1 MYGTAYERLTN
12 NRRRVMRDQ
21 VAQSRSLHQPL
32 DNLSDSERRTPA
44 DGEEESEDEF
54 DDWDDNLEDEGT
66 GE

>member
-1 MYGTAYERLTN
+1 
-12 NRRRVMRDQ
+12 MRDQ

-32 DNLSDSERRTPA
+32 DNLSDLERRIPA